1 MSMLQLNGQIINVFQ
16 APSYTNRETGEITPA
31 RHRVQ
36 VLCQN
41 VQQNGQRRVELV
53 NLTVADVRPYEGSEG
68 RQARIPVGAFVNGG
82 QVQYYALKGEAPVIA
97 AVAAGKA

>member
-1 MSMLQLNGQIINVFQ
+1 MSMLQLNGQIINVFEPP
-16 APSYTNRETGEITPA
+16 AYTNRETGEITPA

-36 VLCQN
+36 VICQN

-53 NLTVADVRPYEGSEG
+53 NLTVSDVRPYEGAEG

-82 QVQYYALKGEAPVIA
+82 QVQFYALKGEAPVIA
-97 AVAAGKA
+97 AAAAGKV